1 MGAGM
6 NHDSIDDFLETAKP
20 ALARAPG
27 ALIFAEDGVEIGS
40 TLDHALA
47 RGFGTVAL
55 FADRAVPVPA
65 GLADRVHHVPWDIHR
80 DAAVPTAVNQVIAAA
95 PGAWL
100 HYCYTTEYLFFPF
113 CETRTIRDLVTFQT
127 EERRDSILTYVID
140 LYASDL
146 DRHPN
151 AVALDDALLDRLGYY
166 ALGRGDASNGW
177 KPKERQM
184 DFFGGLR
191 WRFEE
196 HVPWARRRIDR
207 VGLFRAQPGL
217 LLQGDHTFN
226 VEEYNT
232 YACPWHHNITAAI
245 CSFRTAKALRT
256 NPGSRFDIHSF
267 RWRNSVPFEWRSQ
280 QLLDLGLMEPGQW
293 F

>member
-1 MGAGM
+1 MD
-6 NHDSIDDFLETAKP
+6 HDSIEDFIDATKA
-20 ALARAPG
+20 ALQKAPG
-27 ALIFAEDGVEIGS
+27 ALIFAEDAVEIAS
-40 TLDHALA
+40 TLNHALR

-55 FADRAVPVPA
+55 FCDKTLSVPPALADKVHRVAWDMHRDGAVP
-65 GLADRVHHVPWDIHR
+65 
-80 DAAVPTAVNQVIAAA
+80 AAVNKVIAAA

-100 HYCYTTEYLFFPF
+100 HYGYSAEYLFFPF

-127 EERRDSILTYVID
+127 EERRDAILTYVVD

-146 DRHPN
+146 DRNPD

-166 ALGRGDASNGW
+166 ALGRGDASDGW

-196 HVPWARRRIDR
+196 HVPWTRRRIDR
-207 VGLFRAQPGL
+207 VGIFRAQPGL
-217 LLQGDHTFN
+217 VLQGDHTFN

-232 YACPWHHNITAAI
+232 YACPWHNNITAAL

-256 NPGSRFDIHSF
+256 NPGSRFDIHTF
-267 RWRNSVPFEWRSQ
+267 RWRNSVPFQWHSQ